1 MINLD
6 KEIWT
11 FVTSTLADALPEC
24 EVTRAYDILEKLS
37 QLESATK
44 PRVFVCLDGKETDP
58 ISKDDVKE
66 TRHFEVFLA
75 KYIAAKE
82 EADVTDEMDALL
94 PLVERIQDRF
104 FFKAET
110 FTASDQTT
118 QQVKLIS
125 ADPDSGELYD
135 LDFFTDSESFLCAL
149 SISTV
154 NVRKV
159 NTPTSTTTTGETTP

>member
-24 EVTRAYDILEKLS
+24 DVARAYDILEKLS

-58 ISKDDVKE
+58 ISQRDVRE
-66 TRHFEVFLA
+66 TRHFEIFLV
-75 KYIAAKE
+75 KYIASKE
-82 EADVTDEMDALL
+82 EADVTAEMDALL
-94 PLVERIQDRF
+94 PLVQRIQDRF

-149 SISTV
+149 SISVV
-154 NVRKV
+154 NVRTV
-159 NTPTSTTTTGETTP
+159 HQPH